1 MGPKFR
7 RVPRGGPRA
16 WPLWDTRPCGAVWGG
31 MPGPPGPSPASPWSQ
46 PVPGSRLLPKWPLG
60 FASRPRPVCKSCI
73 GYVSRPCR
81 PRRRQRTERSACQ
94 RRERRASIVQGACAE
109 PRAAAVQAA
118 CAVLASPGAS
128 CVRQPREPRASD
140 VRRAVRAHAAPV
152 RRTAPASVQACGGA
166 QPLGGSSLPF
176 PPSKADSLRVALS
189 TERLPCDYPSDNVL
203 IVLLALC
210 QANLN
215 CISILQHLFSAITI
229 WINLKL

>member
-1 MGPKFR
+1 MASVGHQTP
-7 RVPRGGPRA
+7 VGLRGVGRQ
-16 WPLWDTRPCGAVWGG
+16 
-31 MPGPPGPSPASPWSQ
+31 GPPGLSPASPWSQ
-46 PVPGSRLLPKWPLG
+46 PMPGSRLLPKWPLG
-60 FASRPRPVCKSCI
+60 FASRPRPACKSCI
-73 GYVSRPCR
+73 GCASRPCR
-81 PRRRQRTERSACQ
+81 PPRTERRAPTSPAA
-94 RRERRASIVQGACAE
+94 RVDRARGVRRAACSGRAGSVHR
-109 PRAAAVQAA
+109 PRE
-118 CAVLASPGAS
+118 
-128 CVRQPREPRASD
+128 RQPREPRASG
-140 VRRAVRAHAAPV
+140 VRRAACAHAAPV